1 MNFNSNQNIG
11 INDNYNN
18 KKSKK
23 TIIILFLFLIILLGT
38 VCFVYSY
45 YTKNYQKEV
54 LREEVFGYIKNNDLN
69 FFIKNEIYTDIAKK
83 VEKEDYESST
93 DIKLSTT
100 MENNMFSKLDLAKF
114 EFNYAFS
121 KDNNDK
127 KSFGK
132 ILTKYAGNDLLTL
145 DFIQNDNKI
154 AIKSDEIVNKYVGVD
169 KSNIQTMADKLV
181 GTETDLSSAKK
192 IKNFLIDRELIDVEK
207 ILGSKSISKYATLIK
222 DNTSA
227 DKFSKKEN
235 VVVTIEGEQINTAE
249 YKIEITNDQFKNIL
263 TGISEM
269 IENDDEILSE
279 LTVSSVQDFENDDEI
294 LEYTDNENVVEISGQ
309 ENNFNTY
316 MNWENVNQNQQSTNS
331 TNTANTVLNQV
342 QTNTAVEN
350 NTITNNVV
358 TNETENQNT
367 TILNQT
373 EVETILPNEPGE
385 IEQQEPTG
393 TIEQPSQNQQEE
405 TNSEIQSNEQ
415 QTQNAMNENVIE
427 EEDNFRTQGFIEIND
442 PENSLNQDSAEMPFI
457 VGENFEDTTKNI
469 IKATEKINLYS
480 YLLTGAKAN
489 YSREEILEQIQKNI
503 SEKIEE
509 NNSLIVKLYVADGKT
524 IKISFEIVETTES
537 FDVEILSKGENE
549 KYLNIISLV
558 GTDEQSSGYK
568 IGLYKKI
575 ADADLKNKI
584 TINKINKNK
593 INKKTIIDLETK
605 GTKNSKKY
613 VTNANVLY
621 SDNDGEFKIE
631 IVNSLKYNEISD
643 VEELNIDNCL
653 FIDEIQNDEEL
664 LMTRDAI
671 KQKTIEV
678 LRQKNK
684 NLNIIEINNENSIV
698 QQNEQNNV
706 IENSQGK
713 EEAKQILI
721 QTISN
726 KMGEYLNNGTQLKI
740 EDLEGL
746 EIPGYEVNISISSNL
761 AIITVNGHKF
771 KLDSEFNLS
780 DS

>member
-23 TIIILFLFLIILLGT
+23 TIIILFVFLIILLGT

-269 IENDDEILSE
+269 IENDD
-279 LTVSSVQDFENDDEI
+279 
-294 LEYTDNENVVEISGQ
+294 
-309 ENNFNTY
+309 
-316 MNWENVNQNQQSTNS
+316 
-331 TNTANTVLNQV
+331 
-342 QTNTAVEN
+342 
-350 NTITNNVV
+350 
-358 TNETENQNT
+358 
-367 TILNQT
+367 
-373 EVETILPNEPGE
+373 
-385 IEQQEPTG
+385 
-393 TIEQPSQNQQEE
+393 
-405 TNSEIQSNEQ
+405 
-415 QTQNAMNENVIE
+415 
-427 EEDNFRTQGFIEIND
+427 
-442 PENSLNQDSAEMPFI
+442 
-457 VGENFEDTTKNI
+457 
-469 IKATEKINLYS
+469 
-480 YLLTGAKAN
+480 
-489 YSREEILEQIQKNI
+489 
-503 SEKIEE
+503 
-509 NNSLIVKLYVADGKT
+509 
-524 IKISFEIVETTES
+524 
-537 FDVEILSKGENE
+537 
-549 KYLNIISLV
+549 
-558 GTDEQSSGYK
+558 
-568 IGLYKKI
+568 
-575 ADADLKNKI
+575 
-584 TINKINKNK
+584 
-593 INKKTIIDLETK
+593 
-605 GTKNSKKY
+605 
-613 VTNANVLY
+613 
-621 SDNDGEFKIE
+621 
-631 IVNSLKYNEISD
+631 
-643 VEELNIDNCL
+643 
-653 FIDEIQNDEEL
+653 
-664 LMTRDAI
+664 
-671 KQKTIEV
+671 
-678 LRQKNK
+678 
-684 NLNIIEINNENSIV
+684 
-698 QQNEQNNV
+698 
-706 IENSQGK
+706 
-713 EEAKQILI
+713 
-721 QTISN
+721 
-726 KMGEYLNNGTQLKI
+726 
-740 EDLEGL
+740 
-746 EIPGYEVNISISSNL
+746 
-761 AIITVNGHKF
+761 
-771 KLDSEFNLS
+771 
-780 DS
+780 

>member
-23 TIIILFLFLIILLGT
+23 TIIILFVFLIILLGT